1 MIYCKLVQAG
11 SMPVSADV
19 YRAAATKFWRHEKA
33 WDLNTHEG
41 KAMAATCMID
51 RTYVKGR
58 LGLCDSCWLLMVSRH
73 TDDNVGDQYCRLNNN
88 YPMG

>member
-41 KAMAATCMID
+41 KAEV
-51 RTYVKGR
+51 VKI
-58 LGLCDSCWLLMVSRH
+58 LIQKPTQIHPIFVPLFSP
-73 TDDNVGDQYCRLNNN
+73 N
-88 YPMG
+88 